1 MTLTSSHFD
10 KHQSENLMVTC
21 SPREETEAER
31 GEMWEKS
38 DGFVN
43 SQKQSYLVI

>member
-10 KHQSENLMVTC
+10 KHQSEDLMVIC

-31 GEMWEKS
+31 ERCGRKE
-38 DGFVN
+38 N
-43 SQKQSYLVI
+43 SQKQSYLVV